1 MLANKHTALGLK
13 LRVLDHRVILYMG
26 DYSSLNSPVAGVRSD
41 GPCQEHEA
49 SSFLQS
55 YSRGA
60 ENGVKPSRLYVFL
73 HVTDTYHLALEHV
86 MVNGQHQQE
95 VYHHVNL

>member
-1 MLANKHTALGLK
+1 MLANKHKALGLK

-26 DYSSLNSPVAGVRSD
+26 DYSSLNSPVASVFD
-41 GPCQEHEA
+41 QTVPEA

-60 ENGVKPSRLYVFL
+60 ETS
-73 HVTDTYHLALEHV
+73 
-86 MVNGQHQQE
+86 VNPLDFT
-95 VYHHVNL
+95 VSFT